1 MNKIESALRLASDG
15 CYVFPVVP
23 DGKMPA
29 VKKWQDIATRDQAQI
44 NQWWKEDPN
53 FNIGVFTGRYQDD
66 SRLLVIDVDVKNDKD
81 GMGSWKQL
89 RKEHGLQRTRRNKT
103 PSGGEHIIYA
113 TDELVRSSA
122 GKIADGLDIRS
133 AGGFIVGPGSTIDGK
148 DYTTDELPIEQAPN
162 CLVNLCG
169 RPSKKQTTFCDFGS
183 FDSDVTIEQAK
194 AWLRDEAPSA
204 IQGLGG
210 DEATYKVAAHLK
222 DKGLS
227 ELVILELMAEN
238 WNETKADPPWEYV
251 NLAQKVSNAYQYGV
265 NDPGSGSAQSDFDVV
280 HVDPSL
286 KTPKRKKLFYLTASQ
301 VTADLNRT
309 DLIRGLLSEQ
319 SMSIVYGESNTGKT
333 FLTLKMAYCIATGRP
348 FCNRRVEQGAVVYV
362 AAEGGLSVY
371 NRVVALKQEYGVT
384 DFPMAVVPC
393 PVDLLNTKADTN
405 DLIDLIEQVEDD
417 CGQKVKFVVIDTLS
431 RALAGGNENSPEDM
445 GVFVMHVDKIRHATK
460 THLCIVHHS
469 GKDRARGARGHSLL
483 RAGTDTE
490 LEVANNQLKSTK
502 QRDRENGPPL
512 AFDLIVHSLGT
523 NKYGEDVT
531 SCVLEELEVPA
542 DADFDDQYTDRQLA
556 AIEVLE
562 DLARKQNPVDI
573 AAWRKQMRSTSPFQ
587 KLENDRSYLTAAKRM
602 REFLVDRGVAL
613 FDEEK
618 QRLTCL
624 VDKGVDT
631 ENV

>member
-1 MNKIESALRLASDG
+1 
-15 CYVFPVVP
+15 
-23 DGKMPA
+23 
-29 VKKWQDIATRDQAQI
+29 
-44 NQWWKEDPN
+44 
-53 FNIGVFTGRYQDD
+53 
-66 SRLLVIDVDVKNDKD
+66 
-81 GMGSWKQL
+81 
-89 RKEHGLQRTRRNKT
+89 
-103 PSGGEHIIYA
+103 
-113 TDELVRSSA
+113 
-122 GKIADGLDIRS
+122 
-133 AGGFIVGPGSTIDGK
+133 
-148 DYTTDELPIEQAPN
+148 
-162 CLVNLCG
+162 
-169 RPSKKQTTFCDFGS
+169 
-183 FDSDVTIEQAK
+183 
-194 AWLRDEAPSA
+194 
-204 IQGLGG
+204 
-210 DEATYKVAAHLK
+210 
-222 DKGLS
+222 
-227 ELVILELMAEN
+227 
-238 WNETKADPPWEYV
+238 
-251 NLAQKVSNAYQYGV
+251 
-265 NDPGSGSAQSDFDVV
+265 
-280 HVDPSL
+280 
-286 KTPKRKKLFYLTASQ
+286 
-301 VTADLNRT
+301 
-309 DLIRGLLSEQ
+309 
-319 SMSIVYGESNTGKT
+319 
-333 FLTLKMAYCIATGRP
+333 
-348 FCNRRVEQGAVVYV
+348 
-362 AAEGGLSVY
+362 
-371 NRVVALKQEYGVT
+371 
-384 DFPMAVVPC
+384 MAVVPC

-431 RALAGGNENSPEDM
+431 RALAGGNENSPDDM
-445 GVFVMHVDKIRHATK
+445 GVFVMNVDKIRHATK

-631 ENV
+631 ENG